1 MNDQQREDLVDTG
14 EPGESENLPE
24 DVPEV
29 EAVVEPT
36 VDEQLAA
43 ARAESARVREQLLR
57 TAADFDNF
65 RKRTRREVEDAQR
78 RGREGTV
85 RELLPVFDNLERA
98 ISHADEAQDVQS
110 LVDGLRIVFK
120 QFIDVLG
127 KLDVQRVPSVGVPFD
142 PTVHEAI
149 QQLASPDVPAG
160 VVMAEVQPGYTLG
173 GQLLRAAMVVVS
185 KGAPAADAS

>member
-14 EPGESENLPE
+14 EPGESEDLPE

-36 VDEQLAA
+36 VDEQLAS

-65 RKRTRREVEDAQR
+65 RKRTRREVDDAQR

-98 ISHADEAQDVQS
+98 ISHADEAPDVQS
-110 LVDGLRIVFK
+110 LADGLRIVFK

-127 KLDVQRVPSVGVPFD
+127 KLDIQRVPSVGVPFD
-142 PTVHEAI
+142 PSVHEAI

-185 KGAPAADAS
+185 KGAPTADAG